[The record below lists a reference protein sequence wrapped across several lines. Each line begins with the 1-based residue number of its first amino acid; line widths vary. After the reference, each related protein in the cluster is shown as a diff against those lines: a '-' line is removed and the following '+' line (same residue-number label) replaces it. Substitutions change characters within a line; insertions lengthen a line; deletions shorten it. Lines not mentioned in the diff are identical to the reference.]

1 VTDQEEVA
9 EVSDTND
16 ELINAI
22 ADLRS
27 TIDSKMDSATSA
39 VESTLDRIDEAK
51 SLIDRIKD
59 NIAYILGLPATIGG
73 AFGFLWDSGNDQ
85 AQLEYQVTQL
95 ESAVAELKSENDLL
109 GGGGKNF
116 SLDLAGAPAG
126 SLIPILL
133 GVGLILILAGLF
145 IYQAKRKR
153 R

>member
-1 VTDQEEVA
+1 M
-9 EVSDTND
+9 SDSND
-16 ELINAI
+16 DLVNAI

-39 VESTLDRIDEAK
+39 VDSTLNKIDEAK

-73 AFGFLWDSGNDQ
+73 AFGFLWDSGNEQ
-85 AQLEYQVTQL
+85 AGLAYQVTQL
-95 ESAVAELKSENDLL
+95 ETAVAELQAENDLL

-126 SLIPILL
+126 SLIPILV
-133 GVGLILILAGLF
+133 GVGIIVIIAGLF
-145 IYQAKRKR
+145 IYQSRRKKQ
-153 R
+153 

>member
-1 VTDQEEVA
+1 M
-9 EVSDTND
+9 SDSND
-16 ELINAI
+16 DLVNAI

-39 VESTLDRIDEAK
+39 VDSTLNKIDEAK

-85 AQLEYQVTQL
+85 AELAYQVAQLET
-95 ESAVAELKSENDLL
+95 AVADLKSENDLL

-116 SLDLAGAPAG
+116 SLDLSGAPAG
-126 SLIPILL
+126 SLIPIIV
-133 GVGLILILAGLF
+133 GVTLVLILAGLF
-145 IYQAKRKR
+145 LYQSRRKKR
-153 R
+153 

>member
-59 NIAYILGLPATIGG
+59 NI
-73 AFGFLWDSGNDQ
+73 LWDSGNDQ

-126 SLIPILL
+126 SLIPILV
-133 GVGLILILAGLF
+133 GAGLILILAGLF